1 MEGFVD
7 MFASAAEALVIMAD
21 PMRLAFLFGG
31 VVVGL
36 ILGVIPGLGGII
48 GLALLIPFTFDMDRY
63 AAFAFLLGMGAVTTT
78 SDTIPAVLFGV
89 PGTAGSAA
97 TVLDGHPLARQGQ
110 AGRAFGAAFTAS
122 MFGGVLG
129 ALLLGVSIPILRPV
143 MLYIGS
149 PELLAFSIFGLS
161 MVSVLSGG
169 TPLRG
174 LLAACMGLLVAMVGS
189 DPQAGINRMSF
200 DLVYLWEGV
209 PLVPIVLGLFALP
222 EIADLTIARTTISRV
237 MPLKG
242 DARGGQWQGVKDTFT
257 HWWLVTRVSLI
268 GAGLGAVPGLGN
280 AVVDWV
286 AYGHAARSE
295 KGAAETF
302 GKGDIR
308 GVLASEGSNNAKDGG
323 GLVPTIA
330 FGVPGSTSMALLLGV
345 FLIHGL
351 TPGPEMIVNNLDVTY
366 AMVWSIALAN
376 ILGTGICFLFANQ
389 FARLALIRYSVIA
402 PVVLS
407 LIFIGAFQGTRSWGD
422 IYALLAFGIIGWC
435 MKRLRWPR
443 PPLILG
449 VVLGTIV
456 ERYAFFSTNRYGWE
470 WLWQAPYIVP
480 VILFISLFGLMGP
493 FLKEWKRAG
502 GAGGFVKRF
511 DSKPKVD
518 VQLVAYL
525 FVAVVLGAWIFASL
539 DWGYATRLGPQL
551 VAVFGSVILLLSVV
565 NHIFRKAEYDGQND
579 TAMHFDLKAGGE
591 KLDRAVLRRRALIF
605 MLYIFG
611 LVIATALFGMLA
623 AILGF
628 VIAYMRFEGREPW
641 RLILPLALA
650 LLVFCIAIFDQI
662 LHLPWPEPA
671 IFDVIIELRQIVEVV
686 LRS

>member
-1 MEGFVD
+1 MEGFIY
-7 MFASAAEALVIMAD
+7 MFTSATDALVIMFD
-21 PMRLAFLFGG
+21 PMRLAFLFAG
-31 VVVGL
+31 VVIGL
-36 ILGVIPGLGGII
+36 VLGVIPGLGGII

-97 TVLDGHPLARQGQ
+97 TVLDGHPLAKQGQ

-129 ALLLGVSIPILRPV
+129 ALLLAVSIPVLRPM
-143 MLYIGS
+143 MLFIGS

-174 LLAACMGLLVAMVGS
+174 LIAACIGLLIAMVGS

-200 DLVYLWEGV
+200 GSVYLWEGV

-222 EIADLTIARTTISRV
+222 EIADLTFSRTTIAQYAPAKDDSRS
-237 MPLKG
+237 
-242 DARGGQWQGVKDTFT
+242 GQWEGVKDTFR
-257 HWWLVTRVSLI
+257 HWWLVVRVSFI

-295 KGAAETF
+295 KGASETF

-351 TPGPEMIVNNLDVTY
+351 TPGPEMIISHLDVTY

-376 ILGTGICFLFANQ
+376 ILGTGICFMFANQ
-389 FARLALIRYSVIA
+389 FARLALIRYSIIA
-402 PVVLS
+402 PIVLS
-407 LIFIGAFQGTRSWGD
+407 LIFVGAFQGTRSWGD
-422 IYALLAFGIIGWC
+422 IYTLLVFGLIGWS
-435 MKRLRWPR
+435 MKRLHWPR

-456 ERYAFFSTNRYGWE
+456 ERYAFFSVNRYGWE
-470 WLWQAPYIVP
+470 WLWKEPFIVP
-480 VILFISLFGLMGP
+480 VILSISLVGLLGP
-493 FLKEWKRAG
+493 FRKEWKRAG
-502 GAGGFVKRF
+502 SAKGFINNF
-511 DSKPKVD
+511 DIKP
-518 VQLVAYL
+518 QLDAQIIAYL
-525 FVAVVLGAWIFASL
+525 FVAIVFGGWILASL
-539 DWGYATRLGPQL
+539 EWGYATRLGPQMI
-551 VAVFGSVILLLSVV
+551 AVLGMGVLILSLV
-565 NHIFRKAEYDGQND
+565 NHLFRKREVGLENIGG
-579 TAMHFDLKAGGE
+579 MHFDLKVADDGLGR
-591 KLDRAVLRRRALIF
+591 KVLYRRASVFI
-605 MLYIFG
+605 LYILAF
-611 LVIATALFGMLA
+611 VVVTALFGMLA
-623 AILGF
+623 SSFIF
-628 VIAYMRFEGREPW
+628 VVSYMRLEGREPW
-641 RLILPLALA
+641 RVIIPVAVGLLI
-650 LLVFCIAIFDQI
+650 FCVAVFDQA
-662 LHLPWPEPA
+662 LHLPWPEPVFLD
-671 IFDVIIELRQIVEVV
+671 IVVEIRRIIETAI
-686 LRS
+686 RS